1 MKKLTLL
8 SSTFLGLFLSLGLT
22 QAKAADITFEVDMTG
37 LTVSSNGVHITGGLN
52 GWSPSNN
59 ALAPAGNNIFKTTMT
74 LDDNK
79 YYEFKFLNGDTWGTD
94 ESVPAEAAIST
105 NRYILTGTGAHTVRF
120 KFAGLPLAGMSKV
133 TFKCD
138 LSAQTVTNSVR
149 LVGGLNGWNSDN
161 LVMVKEGATSIY
173 AYSLYLQNGVEHDYK
188 FINGTAAT
196 GWGGIEELAGLA
208 CVNASNNRTITV
220 TQESTVTNTFGSCA
234 TPTSVKNIE
243 ASNISLYP
251 IPAVSELNI
260 NGIES
265 IAKIDIISSVG
276 SVVKTVFV
284 ENSASISINELPE
297 GLYLL
302 QITINDQVL
311 VKKFTKK

>member
-37 LTVSSNGVHITGGLN
+37 LTVSPNGVHITGGLN

-79 YYEFKFLNGDTWGTD
+79 YYEFKFLNGDTWETL
-94 ESVPAEAAIST
+94 ETVPAEAAIST
-105 NRYILTGTGAHTVRF
+105 NRYILTGTGAHTLRF

-161 LVMVKEGATSIY
+161 LVMVKEGTTSIY
-173 AYSLYLQNGVEHDYK
+173 AYSMYLQNGVEHDYK

-208 CVNASNNRTITV
+208 CVNTSNNRTITI
-220 TQESTVTNTFGSCA
+220 TQESIVSHVFGGCA
-234 TPTSVKNIE
+234 NPTSISKLNAE
-243 ASNISLYP
+243 KISLYP
-251 IPAVSELNI
+251 VPAVNEITIAGLE
-260 NGIES
+260 G

-276 SVVKTVFV
+276 GVVKTVFI
-284 ENSASISINELPE
+284 ENSASISVNELPA